1 MLTTLNALVTA
12 TASSASSASA
22 RDKTS
27 SSSSSSSSSTRR
39 ALMFRSVASPLV
51 LGSVLNLG
59 ASTDA
64 PRLGLTSFNGV
75 NTGLTLCP
83 TNSQNCVGTADE
95 FNDASR
101 YIPAWVYNDEE
112 AVARGK
118 AAVDVAQAMD
128 TLVEVINTTDCD
140 GYEAKI
146 VARTDDYLR
155 AEYTSPFFGFVD
167 DVEFYFPAGQKSRV
181 EYRSA
186 SRVGESDFDANRKR
200 IKTLRLALQKK
211 GWRSVGF
218 S

>member
-1 MLTTLNALVTA
+1 MHVYSSCNALARVT
-12 TASSASSASA
+12 TMASA
-22 RDKTS
+22 S
-27 SSSSSSSSSTRR
+27 SSSSSSSSSTSRR

-59 ASTDA
+59 ASGDA

-95 FNDASR
+95 FNDSSR

-118 AAVDVAQAMD
+118 AELTVAQAMD
-128 TLVEVINTTDCD
+128 ALIDVINTTDCD

-146 VARTDDYLR
+146 VTRTDDYLR

-200 IKTLRLALQKK
+200 IKTLRLALQKR